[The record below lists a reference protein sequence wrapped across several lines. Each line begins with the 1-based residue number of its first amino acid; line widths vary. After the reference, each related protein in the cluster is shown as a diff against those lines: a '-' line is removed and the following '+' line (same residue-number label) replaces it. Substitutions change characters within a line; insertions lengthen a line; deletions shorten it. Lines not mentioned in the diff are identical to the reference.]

1 MHYDA
6 ASFQGDF
13 MGATAIY
20 IISGTILIAIGY
32 IFRSIASRYD
42 FKEILLCS
50 LIQLVRGKRSAA
62 TPTDIE
68 QRFGEIT
75 SAQTHFGKARQVG
88 TNVAGHFIAP
98 ILGLTGLLFILGGLV
113 LYWLAYYLY

>member
-1 MHYDA
+1 
-6 ASFQGDF
+6 

-75 SAQTHFGKARQVG
+75 SAPTHFGKARQVG

-98 ILGLTGLLFILGGLV
+98 ILGLIGLLFILGGLV
-113 LYWLAYYLY
+113 LYWLAYYLS